1 MNDESQSGNN
11 FTSSIMKKR
20 IGIVCGGY
28 SGEAAVSMKSAK
40 MLLENIDRE
49 KYEPFQ
55 MVIEK
60 GNWHTLIGE
69 EQKTI
74 DTKDFSFEHNGQRV
88 RPEICLVIVH
98 GTPGEDGLLQGYF
111 DMIDMPYTT
120 GGVLNLALTFNKR
133 YTNDVL
139 NERGFHT
146 AKGMLI
152 QTPEKFDQKE
162 VLSRLK
168 LPVFVKP
175 NQGGSSLGISKI
187 TKAEDLQA
195 AVEKAYRENSAILI
209 EEYLDG
215 REFTCGVICGKD
227 EFQAL
232 AVTEITTEREF
243 FDYEAKYSLDQT
255 KEITPAELPK
265 SLYNNCRSLSEEIA
279 RSFECRGVIR
289 IDYKLVGDVFHIIE
303 INTVPGMTENSLVPQ
318 QAEAIGIGKTQIIDL
333 MIDSANRQ

>member
-1 MNDESQSGNN
+1 
-11 FTSSIMKKR
+11 MKKT

-28 SGEAAVSMKSAK
+28 SGEAAVSMKSAQ
-40 MLLENIDRE
+40 MLLSNIDRE
-49 KYEPFQ
+49 KYTPFQ

-60 GNWHTLIGE
+60 SNWHTLVDGS
-69 EQKTI
+69 KKPI
-74 DTKDFSFEHNGQRV
+74 DTKDFSFELNGKRI

-120 GGVLNLALTFNKR
+120 GSVLNLALTFNKR
-133 YTNDVL
+133 FTNDVM

-146 AKGMLI
+146 AKGILVHS
-152 QTPEKFDQKE
+152 PDNFNESDVVGK
-162 VLSRLK
+162 LK

-175 NQGGSSLGISKI
+175 NQGGSSLGISKVV
-187 TKAEDLQA
+187 KEGDLRA

-215 REFTCGVICGKD
+215 REFTCGVICGK
-227 EFQAL
+227 ENYRAL

-255 KEITPAELPK
+255 KEITPAQLPEEL
-265 SLYNNCRSLSEEIA
+265 YETCRSTSENIA
-279 RSFECRGVIR
+279 RSFECKGVIR
-289 IDYKLVGDVFHIIE
+289 IDYKLVEGVFHVIE
-303 INTVPGMTENSLVPQ
+303 INTVPGMTETSLVPQ
-318 QAEAIGIGKTQIIDL
+318 QAAAIGIGKAELIDL
-333 MIDSANRQ
+333 MIESAESQ